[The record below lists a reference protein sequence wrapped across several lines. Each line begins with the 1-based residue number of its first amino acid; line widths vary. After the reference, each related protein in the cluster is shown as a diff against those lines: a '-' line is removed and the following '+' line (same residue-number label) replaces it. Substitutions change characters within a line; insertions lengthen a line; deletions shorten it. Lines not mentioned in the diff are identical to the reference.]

1 MKQLAKTISDNGYK
15 ERVTSY
21 NHHNHD
27 HAHNHGHEHGHEHE
41 HDHGFTQELM
51 HHLPY
56 AIFSVALGMVIL
68 SLLDYTS
75 SANSV
80 GHTHT
85 HAHGHGGCQGYHLLF
100 HSFHF
105 LHILFAATGTIITF
119 SRFSKNTIK
128 ALIVGT
134 VSPAIFCM
142 LSDVLLPYV
151 AGRMLGVNMEL
162 HICFYREL
170 HNIIPFLAV
179 GLLNGM
185 VLRSHHTSML
195 RMFSLGSHFVHILI
209 SSLASLFYMVSHGLH
224 NWYPQMGFVFLFL
237 VVAIVIPCTFSDVIV
252 PMYFAGVKRDEKH
265 TN

>member
-1 MKQLAKTISDNGYK
+1 MKQLTKIISVGN
-15 ERVTSY
+15 

-27 HAHNHGHEHGHEHE
+27 HNHNHEHHS
-41 HDHGFTQELM
+41 HDHGHDHSFTQELM

-56 AIFSVALGMVIL
+56 AIFSVALGMTIL

-75 SANSV
+75 SVYSV

-85 HAHGHGGCQGYHLLF
+85 HSTCKGYHLLF

-105 LHILFAATGTIITF
+105 LHILFAATGTVITF
-119 SRFSKNTIK
+119 SRFSKSIVK
-128 ALIVGT
+128 AIIVGT
-134 VSPAIFCM
+134 VSPAVFCM
-142 LSDVLLPYV
+142 LSDVVLPYV

-170 HNIIPFLAV
+170 HNIVPFLAV

-195 RMFSLGSHFVHILI
+195 RVFSLGSHFIHILI
-209 SSLASLFYMVSHGLH
+209 SSLASLFYMVSHGFSD
-224 NWYPQMGFVFLFL
+224 WYPQMGFVFLFL

-252 PMYFAGVKRDEKH
+252 PMYFAGVKRNEKH